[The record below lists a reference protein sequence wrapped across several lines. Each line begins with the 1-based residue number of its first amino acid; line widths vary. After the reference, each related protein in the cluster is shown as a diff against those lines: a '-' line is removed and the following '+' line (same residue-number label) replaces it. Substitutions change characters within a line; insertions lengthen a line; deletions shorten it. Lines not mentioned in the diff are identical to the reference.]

1 MFFFSLILWEES
13 WDREDWQPS
22 SWSRRPA
29 ARWWWE
35 ARAPWGTKRRSV
47 GTSFHFTSR
56 NFSSVWFSLT
66 FNVVARIVSPRVRW
80 GMTRKQLEQETGCK
94 IILRGRDGAP
104 PTLVMRLRSDHLA
117 SLLCTEYHQP
127 RPPWNWPDWVKLS
140 DRKINPRNLFVT
152 AQCAQCA
159 QYVCYII
166 KLLMTQLIND
176 NWSYSHKNSK
186 CLTPNHWK
194 KYLDVLEL
202 STTITTVFSVLSCD
216 SQLWALDNKL

>member
-1 MFFFSLILWEES
+1 M
-13 WDREDWQPS
+13 
-22 SWSRRPA
+22 
-29 ARWWWE
+29 
-35 ARAPWGTKRRSV
+35 
-47 GTSFHFTSR
+47 
-56 NFSSVWFSLT
+56 
-66 FNVVARIVSPRVRW
+66 ARIVSPRVRW

-202 STTITTVFSVLSCD
+202 KARPSRQTSVPASTARAGQHSGVTLITVNISN
-216 SQLWALDNKL
+216 WAEPPEVCLRVRISYERSGITC